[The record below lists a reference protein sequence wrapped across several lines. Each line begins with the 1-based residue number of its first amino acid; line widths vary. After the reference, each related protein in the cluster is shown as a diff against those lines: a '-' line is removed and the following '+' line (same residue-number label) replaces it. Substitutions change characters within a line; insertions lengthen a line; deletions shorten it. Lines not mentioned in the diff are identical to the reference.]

1 MSSTYYSS
9 LSGMIAASLGLQN
22 TSNNVANMQS
32 PGFKRNDLFYS
43 SLGNGSGDDG
53 MGQGVHV
60 NGSSTNFKEGDHL
73 QTGNATDLAIVGN
86 DFFIIRLKNNLLMYT
101 RNGEFKF
108 QDGILIDQHSGGQVQ
123 GYNSAGELVPIREKG
138 PKESAGNASHEIYL
152 KGKIIREKKTTEEL
166 GSELGEKSIYKDINF
181 QLAKIYDAQGKPH
194 TLKLY
199 FKSTPVT
206 ILPPPNDKITDKG
219 LSWDLDQVCYDET
232 YLSGIEGQQIIFN
245 DNIGTVSENNTIK
258 LTLKN
263 QQHINIY
270 FGNYLSDGQNDSV
283 TIEDKSQTNQNEA
296 TKIEVNKNDGYST
309 GKNLSFSFDENG
321 QITYLYDN
329 GRSIKGIHVGL
340 ARFDDMEHNLIQ
352 TEDNLFKTK
361 TDTGVHYGR
370 ANKNG
375 FSAIRPGELE
385 QSNVDSTKE
394 FANIVVLQRMFQA
407 CSQIMDIDKQLLEE
421 LESKS

>member
-60 NGSSTNFKEGDHL
+60 NGSCTNFKEGDHL
-73 QTGNATDLAIVGN
+73 QTGNTTDLAIVG
-86 DFFIIRLKNNLLMYT
+86 DSFFVIRLKNNLLSYT
-101 RNGEFKF
+101 RNGEFEFK
-108 QDGILIDQHSGGQVQ
+108 DGILTDKHSGGQVQ

-138 PKESAGNASHEIYL
+138 PKESAGKASNEIYL
-152 KGKIIREKKTTEEL
+152 KGKFIRQEEILDPLDLTPNKK
-166 GSELGEKSIYKDINF
+166 KYKNINF
-181 QLAKIYDAQGKPH
+181 EVAKIYDDQGKAH
-194 TLKLY
+194 TLK
-199 FKSTPVT
+199 FEFESIPDTPEH
-206 ILPPPNDKITDKG
+206 G
-219 LSWDLDQVCYDET
+219 LKWKLALATYDGTALQSSEDQE
-232 YLSGIEGQQIIFN
+232 IEFAN
-245 DNIGTVSENNTIK
+245 YSSAVDTKNNIQ
-258 LTLKN
+258 LTLNN
-263 QQHINIY
+263 QQKIKIY
-270 FGNYLSDGQNDSV
+270 FGNYLSEGDNNSV
-283 TIEDKSQTNQNEA
+283 TIENSKENPDG
-296 TKIEVNKNDGYST
+296 TKIEVYQNDGYGT

-375 FSAIRPGELE
+375 FSAIRAGELE

>member
-43 SLGNGSGDDG
+43 SLGNGSGDDS

-60 NGSSTNFKEGDHL
+60 NGSCTNFKEGDHL
-73 QTGNATDLAIVGN
+73 QTGNATDLALVG
-86 DFFIIRLKNNLLMYT
+86 DSFFVIRLKNNLLSYT
-101 RNGEFKF
+101 RNGEFEF
-108 QDGILIDQHSGGQVQ
+108 IDGILTDKHSGGQVQ

-138 PKESAGNASHEIYL
+138 PKESAGKASHEIYL
-152 KGKIIREKKTTEEL
+152 KGKFIRE
-166 GSELGEKSIYKDINF
+166 EKSKDELDRDPNPIKSKYKDIYCEL
-181 QLAKIYDAQGKPH
+181 QKIYDAQGKPH
-194 TLKLY
+194 TLKLEFESIADMNEKDPEPGRSWKLARATY
-199 FKSTPVT
+199 DSTE
-206 ILPPPNDKITDKG
+206 IKWAG
-219 LSWDLDQVCYDET
+219 E
-232 YLSGIEGQQIIFN
+232 QQIIFK
-245 DNIGTVSENNTIK
+245 DNLGAISDNSTIK
-258 LTLKN
+258 LTLNN
-263 QQHINIY
+263 QQDIKIY

-283 TIEDKSQTNQNEA
+283 TIENSKNNPEGTQ
-296 TKIEVNKNDGYST
+296 IEVYQNDGYST
-309 GKNLSFSFDENG
+309 GKHLSFSFDENG
-321 QITYLYDN
+321 QITYFYDN

-340 ARFDDMEHNLIQ
+340 ARFDNMEHNLIQ

-375 FSAIRPGELE
+375 FAAIRAKELE